1 MRVVIIEDEIL
12 AAQRLQLLLKQADPS
27 IKVMAMLE
35 SIEESVEYLTQA
47 PPPDLLLLDI
57 QLSDGH
63 SFEIFNRISYK
74 GPVIFITA
82 FDQYA
87 IEAFRL
93 FSIDYILKPISL
105 ESLQKAIAKFR
116 AITDTFKAVDYS
128 KVLPTISNTSS
139 NYKSR
144 FLARVGQRL
153 FFVDIRDVAYF
164 QADNKVVYLV
174 DNTGNR
180 YLIDYTL
187 DKLESILDP
196 KDFFRLNRKFIIKV
210 SAIEQVKPYFNSR
223 LKLTVKGVN
232 AKEEMVVSRERV
244 ADFRSWAE
252 A

>member
-1 MRVVIIEDEIL
+1 MKVIIVEDELL

-27 IKVMAMLE
+27 IKVVAILE
-35 SIEESVEYLTQA
+35 SIEESVAYLEQF
-47 PPPDLLLLDI
+47 PHPDLLLLDI

-63 SFEIFNRISYK
+63 SFEIFNKITYK
-74 GPVIFITA
+74 GPVVFITA

-105 ESLQKAIAKFR
+105 ESLNKAIAKFR

-128 KVLPTISNTSS
+128 TVLPKISTETA

-153 FFVDIRDVAYF
+153 FFVEIKDVAYF

-174 DNTGNR
+174 DKEGNR

-187 DKLESILDP
+187 DKLESLLDP
-196 KDFFRLNRKFIIKV
+196 KDFFRLNRKFIVKV
-210 SAIEQVKPYFNSR
+210 SAIEQVRPYFNSR

-232 AKEEMVVSRERV
+232 TKEEMVVSRERV
-244 ADFRSWAE
+244 AEFRSWAE